1 MDSLWRTREVAG
13 KNDAVGMVSAYRVS
27 AKSGISLA

>member
-1 MDSLWRTREVAG
+1 MDGLRRAREAAD
-13 KNDAVGMVSAYRVS
+13 KNDAVDMASGYRVS